1 MKIRIIHLIPK
12 MMELIG
18 QQYLRM
24 RKPFPCIKRE
34 TMLSQ
39 GSNPVGTFIIV
50 QRDGSAFSRREILI
64 GIKTETREVPGS
76 SHVPTIHKSAAESMR
91 SIFYNLDADRNDLPN
106 SLYIHSQAAEMHDDD
121 GLRFSSKLFPY
132 GLRRHAP
139 CLDINVG
146 KHGNG
151 AKIDC
156 GIGGAAPRHT
166 RADHFIARSH
176 TCHEE
181 REE

>member
-1 MKIRIIHLIPK
+1 MVK
-12 MMELIG
+12 LIG

-34 TMLSQ
+34 TMLPQ
-39 GSNPVGTFIIV
+39 GSNPVGTFIII
-50 QRDGSAFSRREILI
+50 QRDGSSFSRREILI
-64 GIKTETREVPGS
+64 GIKTEAREVPGS
-76 SHVPTIHKSAAESMR
+76 SYVPAIHKPAAESMR
-91 SIFYNLDADRNDLPN
+91 SIFYDLDADWNDLPN
-106 SLYIHSQAAEMHDDD
+106 GLYIHSQTAKMHDDD
-121 GLRFSSKLFPY
+121 GLRFSRKLFSY

-151 AKIDC
+151 AKVDC
-156 GIGGAAPRHT
+156 GIGGATPRHT
-166 RADHFIARSH
+166 RADHFIAGSH
-176 TCHEE
+176 TRHEE